1 VPFLDRT
8 LARALRPYVASM
20 VAYAVTLDSPRLHR
34 GLPTTGLTFV
44 LPVGEPLDVGW
55 AGQALTRQ
63 KRWSCVSG
71 LHTQPAE
78 IFCGVADRGIQLS
91 LTTLGARAL
100 LGLPAAALAAEIL
113 SLDDVAPWLAQL
125 PERLAEV
132 HGWPQRLAVAEQEL
146 LAALARHGD
155 PVVRPEIGAALAR
168 LVDGG
173 GVQEV
178 ADEVGYSRR
187 HLGNLV
193 REECG
198 VGPQGVPAT
207 RAVRA
212 GAAGAGDR
220 CPPRPADRC
229 GSCRVRVR
237 RPGSPGARVE
247 RTRGLPAVDVV
258 GRGVPKPSS
267 RRGRRRGTL
276 SG

>member
-198 VGPQGVPAT
+198 VGPKVFQRLARFERVRPALVT
-207 RAVRA
+207 AAHRGRPIAAVAAACGYADQAHLAREWNELA
-212 GAAGAGDR
+212 GCPPSTWLAEEFPNLQVAEGAAE
-220 CPPRPADRC
+220 
-229 GSCRVRVR
+229 
-237 RPGSPGARVE
+237 AR
-247 RTRGLPAVDVV
+247 
-258 GRGVPKPSS
+258 
-267 RRGRRRGTL
+267 
-276 SG
+276 